1 MTDLKGSR
9 KVAHMQ
15 TKQHLMPDKDC
26 PAVIYCRVS
35 DRKQKTE
42 GHGLESQEHRCRQYA
57 EERGYSV
64 EMVFTDDFTGGGDFM
79 KRPAMRALIAY
90 LASESGQNYVVIFDD
105 LKRLARDTKF
115 HWTLR
120 EKLDAFDA
128 IVESPNYKFDNSPE
142 GRFVETM
149 FAAQGQLEREQ
160 NSRQVVQKMTARLEK
175 GYYVFHPPIGYRYE
189 KDKAHGKL
197 LVRVEPVASIIAEA
211 LEGYAS
217 GRFGSQVEVRRF
229 LESKPEF
236 PKSGT
241 SGYVHPS
248 KVKDMLM
255 KPIYAGHVEAPSW
268 NVSLRKGHHEPLI
281 SFAAHQRIQEI
292 LSGAVYAPARKDINE
307 DFPLRGFVLC
317 DDCEQPMT
325 SCWSKGRNKHYPYYL
340 CDTPTCASKRKSIR
354 RADIEDGAEV
364 ILRNLQPAKHLLG
377 LARAMFVKAWDMRL
391 SEAHRAKD
399 ALHAQISSIDSQIEK
414 LLDRIVESSSATV
427 VKACET
433 RIDKLERQ
441 KFVLVEQAE
450 QVLPPKGHHDEFI
463 EPVFE
468 FLANPCYLYE
478 KGSIALKRTVLK
490 LVFAEPLRYSRK
502 EGYRTAKNT
511 FPFKVLGDISTPKC
525 EMVGDPGIEPG
536 VRLRER
542 VTVSCHTLRPVAH

>member
-1 MTDLKGSR
+1 
-9 KVAHMQ
+9 MQ
-15 TKQHLMPDKDC
+15 TKQHLKPDKDTL
-26 PAVIYCRVS
+26 AVIYCRVS
-35 DRKQKTE
+35 DRKQKTD

-79 KRPAMRALIAY
+79 KRPAMRALLAY
-90 LASESGQNYVVIFDD
+90 LAAESDQNYVIVFDD

-120 EKLDAFDA
+120 EKLDAFGA
-128 IVESPNYKFDNSPE
+128 VVESPNFKFDDTPE

-160 NSRQVVQKMTARLEK
+160 NSRQVVQKMTARVEK

-189 KDKAHGKL
+189 KDKAHGKI
-197 LVRVEPVASIIAEA
+197 LVRNEPVASIIAEA
-211 LEGYAS
+211 LEGYAN
-217 GRFGSQVEVRRF
+217 GTLGSQAEVKRF

-236 PKSGT
+236 PKSGN

-255 KPIYAGHVEAPSW
+255 KPVYAGYVEAPGW

-281 SFAAHQRIQEI
+281 SFAVHQRIQEI
-292 LSGAVYAPARKDINE
+292 LGGAVYAPARKDINE

-317 DDCEQPMT
+317 DDCDQPMT

-340 CDTPTCASKRKSIR
+340 CDTPDCVSKRKSIR
-354 RADIEDGAEV
+354 RADIEDGAEAL
-364 ILRNLQPAKHLLG
+364 LRNLQPATHILG
-377 LARAMFVKAWDMRL
+377 LAKAMLIKGWNLRS
-391 SEAHRAKD
+391 SEAHRAKQALLEQIGALD
-399 ALHAQISSIDSQIEK
+399 AQIEK
-414 LLDRIVESSSATV
+414 LLDRIVESGSSTV
-427 VKACET
+427 VKACEV
-433 RIDKLERQ
+433 RIEKLERQ
-441 KFVLVEQAE
+441 KIMLVEQVE
-450 QVLPPKGHHDEFI
+450 QTEPLKGHHYDFI
-463 EPVFE
+463 EPVFQ
-468 FLANPCYLYE
+468 FLANPCYLYT

-490 LVFAEPLRYSRK
+490 LVFSEPLRYSRK

-511 FPFKVLGDISTPKC
+511 YPFKVLADISTPKC
-525 EMVGDPGIEPG
+525 GMVGDPGIEFSMSWLLG
-536 VRLRER
+536 YLFIFYREI
-542 VTVSCHTLRPVAH
+542 C